1 MTTERSL
8 SDHLVSAILD
18 AAPDAMLCVAADG
31 RIVVVNAEA
40 ERLFGYPRAE
50 LVGMPV
56 DDLVPEALR
65 AEHAQHRADYAAA
78 PRRRPMGAGLQL
90 SGRRQDAST
99 FPAQVSLSPV
109 GTDEG
114 VLVVAAIRDLTDWL
128 AARADRNRLR
138 RSSGAHD
145 ESYEQLRQ
153 AERLENLGELAGG
166 VAHDFNNLL
175 AVILSYASFI
185 HEELTTT
192 GPDLAQHRDAALTDL
207 KQVTLA
213 AERAARL
220 TRQLLAFS
228 RREATRPQV
237 IYLGEVITRITEMLR
252 RTIGEHVELVTSLA
266 GDLWPVLADPA
277 QMEQLT
283 VNLAVNARDAMPGG
297 GTLIIETGNLT
308 VDADSVAGGSTA
320 PHGQNVRLRVSDT
333 GTGMSSEVI
342 EHAFEPFY
350 TTKGDGSG
358 TGLGLASVYGIVA
371 QAGGR
376 IHIYSE
382 VGVGTTFSITLP
394 TTTEAPSPPAEH
406 VRYQRV
412 PAGETVLVVE
422 DSAPL
427 REVTRRIFVR
437 AGYHVVTAASGP
449 EALAIAARHPGEI
462 HLLVT
467 DIVMPHMLGRE
478 IAEKMLQIKP
488 GIAVLYMSG
497 FARTVLTSQ
506 GRLEPGM
513 ALVEKPF
520 TQADLLAKAGAVL
533 NGHFPGFGNRDTRP
547 A

>member
-1 MTTERSL
+1 MTIERSL
-8 SDHLVSAILD
+8 SDRTISMLLD

-31 RIVVVNAEA
+31 RIVVANAEA

-50 LVGMPV
+50 LAGLPV
-56 DDLVPEALR
+56 DHLVPDALR
-65 AEHAQHRADYAAA
+65 AAHARHRADYAAA

-90 SGRRQDAST
+90 PGRRQDAST

-109 GTDEG
+109 DTDHG
-114 VLVVAAIRDLTDWL
+114 ILVVAAIRDLTDWL
-128 AARADRNRLR
+128 AARADRNRLQ
-138 RSSGAHD
+138 RSSAARD

-185 HEELTTT
+185 REELTTT
-192 GPDLAQHRDAALTDL
+192 GPDWAQHRDAALTDL

-237 IYLGEVITRITEMLR
+237 IYLGEVITGITEMLR

-277 QMEQLT
+277 QMEQLM

-297 GTLIIETGNLT
+297 GTLIIETSNIT

-350 TTKGDGSG
+350 TTKEDGTG

-371 QAGGR
+371 QAAGR

-394 TTTEAPSPPAEH
+394 ITTEAPSPPAEPVSYH
-406 VRYQRV
+406 RV
-412 PAGETVLVVE
+412 PKGETVLVVE

-427 REVTRRIFVR
+427 REVTRRIFAR
-437 AGYHVVTAASGP
+437 AGYHVVTAANGP
-449 EALAIAARHPGEI
+449 EALAIATKHPGEI

-478 IAEKMLQIKP
+478 IAEKMQQVKP

-506 GRLEPGM
+506 GRLGPDM

-520 TQADLLAKAGAVL
+520 TQADLLAKAGEVL

>member
-1 MTTERSL
+1 
-8 SDHLVSAILD
+8 
-18 AAPDAMLCVAADG
+18 
-31 RIVVVNAEA
+31 
-40 ERLFGYPRAE
+40 
-50 LVGMPV
+50 MPV
-56 DDLVPEALR
+56 R
-65 AEHAQHRADYAAA
+65 S
-78 PRRRPMGAGLQL
+78 PRRSRCPRSTPTKASWWWRPSGTSPTGWRRGPIETGS
-90 SGRRQDAST
+90 SGRRT
-99 FPAQVSLSPV
+99 
-109 GTDEG
+109 
-114 VLVVAAIRDLTDWL
+114 
-128 AARADRNRLR
+128 AR
-138 RSSGAHD
+138 D

-237 IYLGEVITRITEMLR
+237 IYLGEVITGITEMLR
-252 RTIGEHVELVTSLA
+252 RSIGEHVELVTSLA

-277 QMEQLT
+277 QMEQLM
-283 VNLAVNARDAMPGG
+283 VNLAVNARDAMPDG
-297 GTLIIETGNLT
+297 GTLIIETSNLT

-333 GTGMSSEVI
+333 GTGMSSAVI

-350 TTKGDGSG
+350 TTKEDGSG

-394 TTTEAPSPPAEH
+394 ITTEAPSPPAEH
-406 VRYQRV
+406 SRYQRV
-412 PAGETVLVVE
+412 PTGETVLVVE

-437 AGYHVVTAASGP
+437 AGYHVVTAANGP
-449 EALAIAARHPGEI
+449 DALAIAASHPGEI

-506 GRLEPGM
+506 GRLEPDM
-513 ALVEKPF
+513 ALLEKPF